1 MKLYS
6 GLRRATVVLA
16 VLALNAGLLA
26 QTPSKPA
33 PKKKPAPKAASA
45 AAAPTKAPEP
55 PPPPPPTDVRLHT
68 SITTGAQVS
77 ENTTLIQ
84 GPRQRVEFPGMTVLS
99 QCDLG
104 QTLQIND
111 QSKHY
116 IVQKHQTAEPPPPSP
131 ADQQQAMMQQQMEMQ
146 RQAMQGKK
154 PQPPKGG
161 VVTYTTTLTD
171 TGETKEFFGRPA
183 RHVKSVAVGES
194 SENACQKVK
203 TRIDVD
209 AWYLDVP
216 PTMAGCTP
224 RAEVKPQPAAP
235 ADACTDRLE
244 TKTIGDA
251 KLGFPVLSTTTTV
264 TGEGPD
270 AKSTTVKIEVDKLE
284 VTRLDKSLFDVPSG
298 YTEVS
303 SYSELV
309 PSMAQGDSLADALL
323 GSVKNGTRSV
333 KPKDAG
339 TVRIG
344 VPEPSNKSQRDL
356 STRQLQDE
364 LVGNF
369 SKAPYEAVPIYG
381 ATPEELQKDAQSKE
395 CDHVLVTT
403 IDEAKTSHPSK
414 AGGML
419 KMVSSG
425 EPPKDTHEV
434 KLDYKLFDVNAPDK
448 PEASANNVKTSSG
461 GGFGFKSALHL
472 AMFAGQMY
480 MGFGMNRMLMGQMGG
495 ALGASALM
503 GGGGMGMFNPT
514 MGAMNMVMSG
524 ASQMAMQG
532 MAGGAGG
539 GDMAQAQSDQQ
550 FRQTMSKAL
559 DNVSDVVTSTLNK
572 PTATAKK

>member
-1 MKLYS
+1 
-6 GLRRATVVLA
+6 
-16 VLALNAGLLA
+16 
-26 QTPSKPA
+26 
-33 PKKKPAPKAASA
+33 
-45 AAAPTKAPEP
+45 
-55 PPPPPPTDVRLHT
+55 VRLHT
-68 SITTGAQVS
+68 AITTGAQVS

-116 IVQKHQTAEPPPPSP
+116 IVQKHQTAEPATPLP
-131 ADQQQAMMQQQMEMQ
+131 ADQQQAVMQQQMEMQ

-171 TGETKEFFGRPA
+171 TGETKEFFGRQA

-203 TRIDVD
+203 TRIEVD

-216 PTMAGCTP
+216 PSMAGCTP
-224 RAEVKPQPAAP
+224 KAEVKTQPAP
-235 ADACTDRLE
+235 SADACTDRLE

-251 KLGFPVLSTTTTV
+251 KLGFPVVSTTTTT
-264 TGEGPD
+264 TGEGVD
-270 AKSTTVKIEVDKLE
+270 ANSTTVKIEVDKME
-284 VTRLDKSLFDVPSG
+284 ITRLDKSLFEVPAE

-303 SYSELV
+303 SYSDLI
-309 PSMAQGDSLADALL
+309 PSMAQGGSLADALL
-323 GSVKNGTRSV
+323 GSVKSGTRSV
-333 KPKDAG
+333 RPKEAG
-339 TVRIG
+339 FVRVG
-344 VPEPSNKSQRDL
+344 VPEPANKSSRDL

-381 ATPEELQKDAQSKE
+381 STPEELQKDAQAKE

-403 IDEAKTSHPSK
+403 INEAKTSHPSK

-419 KMVSSG
+419 KMVSG
-425 EPPKDTHEV
+425 DQPKDTHEV
-434 KLDYKLFDVNAPDK
+434 KLDYKLFDVSAPDK
-448 PEASANNVKTSSG
+448 PEAAATNVKTSSG

-480 MGFGMNRMLMGQMGG
+480 MGFGMNRLMMSQMGG

-503 GGGGMGMFNPT
+503 GGGATGMFNPT

-524 ASQMAMQG
+524 ASQMAMQSMMG
-532 MAGGAGG
+532 SAGGAGG
-539 GDMAQAQSDQQ
+539 TDMAQAQSDQQ

-559 DNVSDVVTSTLNK
+559 DGVSDAVTSTLNK
-572 PTATAKK
+572 PGTTAKK

>member
-1 MKLYS
+1 
-6 GLRRATVVLA
+6 
-16 VLALNAGLLA
+16 
-26 QTPSKPA
+26 
-33 PKKKPAPKAASA
+33 
-45 AAAPTKAPEP
+45 
-55 PPPPPPTDVRLHT
+55 
-68 SITTGAQVS
+68 VS

-116 IVQKHQTAEPPPPSP
+116 IVQKHQTAEPATPSP
-131 ADQQQAMMQQQMEMQ
+131 ADPQAALMQQQMEMQ

-171 TGETKEFFGRPA
+171 TGETKEFFGRQA

-216 PTMAGCTP
+216 PSMAGCTP
-224 RAEVKPQPAAP
+224 KAEVKPQPAAP
-235 ADACTDRLE
+235 AEACTDRLE

-251 KLGFPVLSTTTTV
+251 KLGFPVLSTTTTT
-264 TGEGPD
+264 TGEGVE
-270 AKSTTVKIEVDKLE
+270 ANSTTVKVEVDKME
-284 VTRLDKSLFDVPSG
+284 ITRLDKSLFDVPAG

-303 SYSELV
+303 SYSELI
-309 PSMAQGDSLADALL
+309 PSMAQGGSLADALL
-323 GSVKNGTRSV
+323 GSVKSGTRSV
-333 KPKDAG
+333 RPKEAG

-344 VPEPSNKSQRDL
+344 VPEPVNKSSREL
-356 STRQLQDE
+356 SSGQLQDE

-381 ATPEELQKDAQSKE
+381 STPDELQKDAQSKE

-403 IDEAKTSHPSK
+403 INEAKTSHPSK

-419 KMVSSG
+419 KMVSG
-425 EPPKDTHEV
+425 EQAKDTHEV
-434 KLDYKLFDVNAPDK
+434 KLDYKLFDVSAPDK
-448 PEASANNVKTSSG
+448 PESAANNVKT
-461 GGFGFKSALHL
+461 
-472 AMFAGQMY
+472 
-480 MGFGMNRMLMGQMGG
+480 
-495 ALGASALM
+495 
-503 GGGGMGMFNPT
+503 
-514 MGAMNMVMSG
+514 
-524 ASQMAMQG
+524 
-532 MAGGAGG
+532 
-539 GDMAQAQSDQQ
+539 
-550 FRQTMSKAL
+550 
-559 DNVSDVVTSTLNK
+559 
-572 PTATAKK
+572 

>member
-1 MKLYS
+1 MQLVN
-6 GLRRATVVLA
+6 GHRAFILLTALT
-16 VLALNAGLLA
+16 LNAGLLA
-26 QTPSKPA
+26 QTPAKPGA
-33 PKKKPAPKAASA
+33 KKKPAPKTATAPAS
-45 AAAPTKAPEP
+45 TKAPE
-55 PPPPPPTDVRLHT
+55 PPPTDVRLHT
-68 SITTGAQVS
+68 AITTGAQVS

-84 GPRQRVEFPGMTVLS
+84 GPRQRVEFPGMTVIS

-104 QTLQIND
+104 QTLQVND

-116 IVQKHQTAEPPPPSP
+116 IVQKHQTADAATPPPD
-131 ADQQQAMMQQQMEMQ
+131 DQQQALMQQQMEMQ

-171 TGETKEFFGRPA
+171 TGETREFFGRQA
-183 RHVKSVAVGES
+183 RHVTSVAVGES
-194 SENACQKVK
+194 SETACQKVK
-203 TRIDVD
+203 TRIEVN

-216 PTMAGCTP
+216 PSMAGCTP
-224 RAEVKPQPAAP
+224 KAEVKPQPVAP
-235 ADACTDRLE
+235 AEACTDHLE

-251 KLGFPVLSTTTTV
+251 KLGFPVLSITTTT
-264 TGEGPD
+264 TGEGVE
-270 AKSTTVKIEVDKLE
+270 ANSTTVKVEVDKME
-284 VTRLDKSLFDVPSG
+284 ITRLDKSLFDVPAG

-303 SYSELV
+303 SYSDLI
-309 PSMAQGDSLADALL
+309 PSMAQGGTLADALL

-333 KPKDAG
+333 RPKEAG
-339 TVRIG
+339 AVRIG
-344 VPEPSNKSQRDL
+344 VLEPVNKSSRDL
-356 STRQLQDE
+356 STHQLQDE

-381 ATPEELQKDAQSKE
+381 ASPDELQKDAQSKE

-419 KMVSSG
+419 KMVSG
-425 EPPKDTHEV
+425 EPAKDTHEV

-448 PEASANNVKTSSG
+448 AEAAANNVKTSSG
-461 GGFGFKSALHL
+461 GGFGLKSALHL

-480 MGFGMNRMLMGQMGG
+480 MGFGMGHLLMGQMGG
-495 ALGASALM
+495 ALGASGLM
-503 GGGGMGMFNPT
+503 GGATGMFNPT

-524 ASQMAMQG
+524 ASQMAMKSMTG
-532 MAGGAGG
+532 GAGGAGG
-539 GDMAQAQSDQQ
+539 AEMAQMQSDQQ

-559 DNVSDVVTSTLNK
+559 DGVSDAVTSTLNK
-572 PTATAKK
+572 PGTAAKK

>member
-1 MKLYS
+1 MQLLN
-6 GLRRATVVLA
+6 GNRALIVLTVLM
-16 VLALNAGLLA
+16 LNAGLLA
-26 QTPSKPA
+26 QTPAKPG
-33 PKKKPAPKAASA
+33 PKKKPAPKT
-45 AAAPTKAPEP
+45 AAAPAPPKAPEP

-68 SITTGAQVS
+68 AITTGAQVS

-116 IVQKHQTAEPPPPSP
+116 IVQKHQTAEPAAPSP
-131 ADQQQAMMQQQMEMQ
+131 AEQQQAQMQQQMEMQ

-154 PQPPKGG
+154 PQAPKGG

-171 TGETKEFFGRPA
+171 TGETKEFFGRQA
-183 RHVKSVAVGES
+183 RHVKTVAVGES
-194 SENACQKVK
+194 SEGACQKVK

-216 PTMAGCTP
+216 PSMAGCTP
-224 RAEVKPQPAAP
+224 KAEVKPQPAP
-235 ADACTDRLE
+235 SGEACTDRLE
-244 TKTIGDA
+244 TKTIGDV
-251 KLGFPVLSTTTTV
+251 KLGFPVLSTTTT
-264 TGEGPD
+264 TSGEGVD
-270 AKSTTVKIEVDKLE
+270 ANSTTVKVEVDKME
-284 VTRLDKSLFDVPSG
+284 VTRLDKSLFDVPAG

-303 SYSELV
+303 SYSELI
-309 PSMAQGDSLADALL
+309 PSMAQGGSLADALL
-323 GSVKNGTRSV
+323 GSVKSGTRSV
-333 KPKDAG
+333 RPKEAG
-339 TVRIG
+339 VVRIG
-344 VPEPSNKSQRDL
+344 VPEPVNKSSRDL
-356 STRQLQDE
+356 STGQLQDE

-381 ATPEELQKDAQSKE
+381 ATADDLQKDAHSKE

-403 IDEAKTSHPSK
+403 INEAKTSHPSK

-419 KMVSSG
+419 KMVSG
-425 EPPKDTHEV
+425 EQAKDTHEV
-434 KLDYKLFDVNAPDK
+434 KLDYKLFDVSSPDK
-448 PEASANNVKTSSG
+448 PEAAATNVKTSSG

-480 MGFGMNRMLMGQMGG
+480 MGFGMNRLMMSQMGG

-503 GGGGMGMFNPT
+503 GGGMTGMFNPT

-524 ASQMAMQG
+524 ASQMAMQS
-532 MAGGAGG
+532 MMGGAGG

-559 DNVSDVVTSTLNK
+559 DGVSDAVRSTLNK
-572 PTATAKK
+572 PGTAAAKK